1 MEKATGGRTQHG
13 RRPSPRLSVR
23 PEHSVQAG
31 AGRAQAGP
39 RAAPQAPPAL
49 EWGAGTALERLG
61 EMFQQNDLLCIFK
74 GILSIFLHC
83 PPSFAFRSGLTPGP
97 GGEMLLQFHVQELIW
112 NHGVQ
117 QGMSSKGGVNTGNQ
131 GCAPP
136 EDGQG
141 LSFSALESSPSPG
154 TPGSPEL
161 GQHPGGSGLVWGC
174 CAHCPSP
181 CPTWVPWISTCLR
194 QSCLLADALKT
205 HLDLGFTLT
214 M

>member
-1 MEKATGGRTQHG
+1 MEKATGGKTQHG

-49 EWGAGTALERLG
+49 QWGAGTALERLG

-83 PPSFAFRSGLTPGP
+83 PPSFAFRSGLTPRTRGGNAAPVPCP
-97 GGEMLLQFHVQELIW
+97 GADLETWGAA
-112 NHGVQ
+112 GK
-117 QGMSSKGGVNTGNQ
+117 GSKGGGNTGESRAVLPQRMGRAEVFLPWNPLPPWALLEPRA
-131 GCAPP
+131 GAAPR
-136 EDGQG
+136 G
-141 LSFSALESSPSPG
+141 LRAG
-154 TPGSPEL
+154 L
-161 GQHPGGSGLVWGC
+161 GLLCSL
-174 CAHCPSP
+174 PSP
-181 CPTWVPWISTCLR
+181 CPTWVPWIRTCLR
-194 QSCLLADALKT
+194 QNCLLADALKT

>member
-83 PPSFAFRSGLTPGP
+83 PPFFC
-97 GGEMLLQFHVQELIW
+97 LQVRADPR
-112 NHGVQ
+112 
-117 QGMSSKGGVNTGNQ
+117 TRRGNA
-131 GCAPP
+131 AP
-136 EDGQG
+136 
-141 LSFSALESSPSPG
+141 
-154 TPGSPEL
+154 
-161 GQHPGGSGLVWGC
+161 V
-174 CAHCPSP
+174 P
-181 CPTWVPWISTCLR
+181 CPGADLETWGAAGNRQQRRGEHRKPGLCSPRGWAGAEVFCPGILSLPGHSWEPRAGAAPRGLR
-194 QSCLLADALKT
+194 AGLGLLCSLPQSLS
-205 HLDLGFTLT
+205 HLGSVDQYMFKAELPFGRCFKNPP
-214 M
+214 